1 MGACALSPVVRVD
14 EDVHRQVTPK
24 KVKDILGKYSRKF
37 AGGDQ

>member
-1 MGACALSPVVRVD
+1 MGACALAPVVRVD

-24 KVKDILGKYSRKF
+24 KVKELLGKYSNKI